1 MRQVEPFGLELT
13 EDTLFDLAS
22 LSKLAATTLVALK
35 FIDEGKIGLDDG
47 IGKFLD
53 FTGNFGDCRIFHLLT
68 HSSGMLPGIPLFDLP
83 SPENALSAILTSS
96 KASKAG
102 KKVSY
107 SCLGYITLGKILEL
121 VGGESLDVL
130 AKKYVFA
137 PLEMSSACYN
147 PDKNLPVAATEKYA
161 ASGEFATGRVHD
173 ENTRFLGGVSGNAGV
188 FASLDDVISLAGML
202 SARGRTK
209 NGTQY
214 LSEELFDLAIRNHTP
229 FSDDAR
235 GLGFQLKGESD
246 FPMGALLSRGSY
258 GHTGF
263 TGTSLYVDSQT
274 GVWGVLLT
282 NAVHLGRENRGP
294 YFELRKAFY
303 DSLVSE
309 Y

>member
-1 MRQVEPFGLELT
+1 
-13 EDTLFDLAS
+13 
-22 LSKLAATTLVALK
+22 
-35 FIDEGKIGLDDG
+35 
-47 IGKFLD
+47 
-53 FTGNFGDCRIFHLLT
+53 
-68 HSSGMLPGIPLFDLP
+68 
-83 SPENALSAILTSS
+83 
-96 KASKAG
+96 
-102 KKVSY
+102 
-107 SCLGYITLGKILEL
+107 
-121 VGGESLDVL
+121 
-130 AKKYVFA
+130 
-137 PLEMSSACYN
+137 
-147 PDKNLPVAATEKYA
+147 
-161 ASGEFATGRVHD
+161 
-173 ENTRFLGGVSGNAGV
+173 
-188 FASLDDVISLAGML
+188 ML